1 MLKINFLG
9 DSITEGACATAEENT
24 YVQQVGKM
32 TGAIVRNYGIS
43 ATRIAIATSPSVDP
57 RWDMYFGSRVD
68 NMDTDADLVFVFGGT
83 NDFGHHNVIYGQIGD
98 KTPNTFCGAVDYLI
112 NKLLQYFK
120 NEQIIFITPLYC
132 SEEFREEFEHPL
144 EDFRKAIIEVAKS
157 YDVKV
162 MDIKDDIG
170 MPFDNPM
177 IADGL
182 HPTDLGH
189 HRIAELIT
197 DFIRKL
203 GYIK

>member
-9 DSITEGACATAEENT
+9 DSITEGALASKEENT
-24 YVQQVGKM
+24 YVYLVGQM
-32 TGAIVRNYGIS
+32 TNSITRNYGVS
-43 ATRIAIATSPSVDP
+43 GSRIAKAIKPSENP
-57 RWDMYFGSRVD
+57 RFDLYFGSRVEGM
-68 NMDTDADLVFVFGGT
+68 NTDADLVFVFGGT
-83 NDFGHHNVIYGQIGD
+83 NDYGHHVVIFGKPGD
-98 KTPNTFCGAVDYLI
+98 KEPDTFYGAVDYLI

-120 NEQIIFITPLYC
+120 NEQIIFITPLY
-132 SEEFREEFEHPL
+132 SEEEFRQEFEHPL

-162 MDIKDDIG
+162 FDIKDDIG
-170 MPFDNPM
+170 LPFDNPM

-197 DFIRKL
+197 DYIRQL